1 LRLQAKE
8 LLPYRSDDCPC
19 KSGTRYHIIRV
30 FRSKEVNVVSIA
42 IELSPRGDDEVNGNR
57 SQDTV
62 EETTQKSSL
71 WLQQIRAHDDKRAR
85 ILRDCGALGR
95 APRW

>member
-1 LRLQAKE
+1 MLVIGAYKGLRVASSTFVQESALRLQAKE

-57 SQDTV
+57 IQDTV

-71 WLQQIRAHDDKRAR
+71 
-85 ILRDCGALGR
+85 
-95 APRW
+95 